1 MPRRK
6 KLNLTLTPE
15 DRIKRAHEQA
25 IYDLAVKLHNR
36 GRKAEGT
43 LDETGLWTPSAL
55 EHFDQ
60 SPIKHS
66 SRSYT
71 TWHHVYWLIDRAVK
85 GALVPADVEAFVK
98 QEWPKIHERAMVD
111 AVAKNIAV
119 NTEKERLDRKQQRE
133 AEREA
138 FEKSAMGKLHAR
150 RSQLSNLENSR
161 KKVESKL
168 KALDTR
174 IKKVKRSIAALERS
188 AAK

>member
-1 MPRRK
+1 MARH

-15 DRIKRAHEQA
+15 DRVKRAHEHA
-25 IYDLAVKLHNR
+25 IYNLALKLHNR

-43 LDETGLWTPSAL
+43 LDEAGVWTPSAL
-55 EHFDQ
+55 EHYETDK
-60 SPIKHS
+60 PVKHS

-71 TWHHVYWLIDRAVK
+71 TWRHVYWLIDRAVK
-85 GALVPADVEAFVK
+85 GEPVPADVAEFVK
-98 QEWPKIHERAMVD
+98 QEWPKVHERAMVD
-111 AVAKNIAV
+111 AVAKNIAAE
-119 NTEKERLDRKQQRE
+119 TQREHLTRKQQRE

-138 FEKSAMGKLHAR
+138 FEKSAVGKLHAR